1 MKIKK
6 NKIKK
11 EAHSTH
17 TFDLPI
23 DDVKRWLVYIIYS
36 LWVNV
41 YFYTRLL
48 HIKIHKDGRRYNA
61 VQYDTILHTVLQWL
75 QKNINQSFNFIS
87 QYTPNSWPTWVSYG
101 VSKARILEK
110 IDRAKTAPRHTD
122 NIPIIWFDG

>member
-1 MKIKK
+1 MKRAEQKCKCEENENKK

-36 LWVNV
+36 LWVNA
-41 YFYTRLL
+41 YFYSRLL
-48 HIKIHKDGRRYNA
+48 HIKMHKDGRRYNA

-75 QKNINQSFNFIS
+75 
-87 QYTPNSWPTWVSYG
+87 
-101 VSKARILEK
+101 
-110 IDRAKTAPRHTD
+110 
-122 NIPIIWFDG
+122 